1 LPIDENEKNFERSQP
16 MQAVDFLQKILP
28 FAVCAVISGTH
39 FGDSRTSPLQERKLP
54 QAAASFVSP
63 LTKVHLRYF

>member
-1 LPIDENEKNFERSQP
+1 
-16 MQAVDFLQKILP
+16 MQTVDFLQKILP

-54 QAAASFVSP
+54 QAAASFVSS